1 MKPDPKE
8 VGNRIKAMR
17 LEKGLTMEEFGNFI
31 DKVNKS
37 AVGNWERGDN
47 LPNKARLK
55 MIAQFG
61 GISVEELLYG
71 SKRNYVIR
79 LIEDVL
85 NTFYNI
91 SNADSEVL
99 HELYNRM
106 QYISNLNE
114 YSLTI
119 NSLYKLEKE
128 AIDSYIKADL
138 DFKSYDKFEIIK
150 YSKLKIRAIIDDLRR
165 DFMKGGGDGINKD
178 FNTYNQSK
186 NVLFDTLEKLESLK
200 DEPTEINFSNRNK
213 KEKS

>member
-128 AIDSYIKADL
+128 TIDSYIKADL